1 MGSGAGGAGSRVV
14 AYAPGRVN
22 LIGDHTDY
30 TGGLVMPAAVQFG
43 TTVELVRGGQRV
55 VLTSDALPGSVD
67 LPLEIHRP
75 DSVEP
80 EWGRYVAGVVS
91 VLHPPAGGRGRVRST
106 LPVRSGLS
114 SSAALEVALA
124 LALGFEGPRLELA
137 RLCQQAET
145 VASGVPCGIM
155 DQLAA
160 AVGRRGHA
168 LLIDCGAESVDPV
181 PLPPDAIFH
190 VVSSGQ
196 ERRLAASG
204 YAARRA
210 ECEAAAAIIGPLSRA
225 RPEDLPRVADSKLR
239 RRARHVITEN
249 GRVRDFAGALAAG
262 DLAGA
267 GKLMIE
273 SHRSLRDDFE
283 VSTPVLDELVRRLT
297 SRPGVFGAR
306 LTGAGF
312 GGSVVVLARP
322 DCVPE
327 GWAVDASDG
336 ARVSRSPGHGPAGHD
351 PAHLP

>member
-1 MGSGAGGAGSRVV
+1 
-14 AYAPGRVN
+14 VN

-30 TGGLVMPAAVQFG
+30 AGGLVMPAAVQFG
-43 TTVELVRGGQRV
+43 ITVELVRGGRRV
-55 VLTSDALPGSVD
+55 VLTSDALAGTVD
-67 LPLEIHRP
+67 LPLEIDRP
-75 DSVEP
+75 DTAEP

-91 VLHPPAGGRGRVRST
+91 VLSPPVGGRGSIRST
-106 LPVRSGLS
+106 LPMRSGLS

-124 LALGFEGPRLELA
+124 LALGFGGSPLELA
-137 RLCQQAET
+137 RLCQRAET

-160 AVGRRGHA
+160 ASGRRGHA
-168 LLIDCGAESVDPV
+168 LLIDCSEESVEPV
-181 PLPPDAIFH
+181 PLPPEAVFH

-210 ECEAAAAIIGPLSRA
+210 ECEAAAGIIGPLSRA
-225 RPEDLPRVADSKLR
+225 DPDDLSGISDERLR

-249 GRVRDFAGALAAG
+249 GRVRDFAAALSAG
-262 DLAGA
+262 DLDAAGR
-267 GKLMIE
+267 LMVE

-283 VSTPVLDELVRRLT
+283 VSTPVLDDLVARLT

-322 DCVPE
+322 DAVPE
-327 GWAVDASDG
+327 GWAVEASDG
-336 ARVSRSPGHGPAGHD
+336 ARILAG
-351 PAHLP
+351 